1 MKTQVKGTWSLDCL
15 LLERGLLLQQ
25 FHQFC
30 LLHTWFTLCNKITL
44 IYSLK
49 KLLLHPFLLLSFWS
63 CCLVPKSCQ
72 TLLRPCSSPGSYVHV
87 ISQAR
92 ILEWIAISFS
102 RGSSRPRDPTQVS
115 WIARWVL
122 YHWAT
127 RDALLYNSFVV
138 IVLVYYEE
146 NKSDEKASPYPP
158 NCY

>member
-15 LLERGLLLQQ
+15 LLERGLLLHQ

-30 LLHTWFTLCNKITL
+30 LLHTWFTLCNQITL

-49 KLLLHPFLLLSFWS
+49 KLLLHHFLLLSFWS
-63 CCLVPKSCQ
+63 CYLVLKSWK
-72 TLLRPCSSPGSYVHV
+72 TLLRPCSLPGSYVHA

-102 RGSSRPRDPTQVS
+102 RGSSRPRDPIQVS

-127 RDALLYNSFVV
+127 RGALLYNNFVV

-146 NKSDEKASPYPP
+146 NKSDEKASPYPL